1 MYCSE
6 KKICMELTIWYQ
18 SHREQAMNKGKLSI
32 IHTYEWPFKKIDGS
46 QVSSLNF
53 SFQLQKD
60 KV

>member
-6 KKICMELTIWYQ
+6 KKIGMELTIWYQ

-32 IHTYEWPFKKIDGS
+32 IHTYEWPFKKNDGS